1 MHGRAGREKLP
12 GKVIIQSYNP
22 DNFSIQCARKQ
33 NYEMFYDTEISLRK
47 QLKYPPF
54 CDIIVIGSSSENE
67 NNIKKVSDYIYKKID
82 EKLID
87 KELKI
92 FKPMPAPIDKI
103 QNKYRWRM
111 IIKGNMDETINLA
124 INECLKDVYDKN
136 IKDIRITV
144 DVNPNN
150 MMWKERVLKMAIRNL
165 RYEGDEILKKK
176 SRDVEV
182 IDDKIQVLIDDMIE
196 TMHKYNG
203 VGLAAVQVGILK
215 KVVVIDLYDDKGPIV
230 LINPVILKTKGEQEV
245 DEGCLSFPNEFAK
258 VIRPA
263 EVTAEYTDR
272 KGKRIKVKAKELLAQ
287 AICHEVDH
295 LNGEVFIDKIIPGTL
310 EYVEP
315 EKE

>member
-1 MHGRAGREKLP
+1 
-12 GKVIIQSYNP
+12 
-22 DNFSIQCARKQ
+22 
-33 NYEMFYDTEISLRK
+33 
-47 QLKYPPF
+47 
-54 CDIIVIGSSSENE
+54 
-67 NNIKKVSDYIYKKID
+67 
-82 EKLID
+82 
-87 KELKI
+87 
-92 FKPMPAPIDKI
+92 
-103 QNKYRWRM
+103 
-111 IIKGNMDETINLA
+111 
-124 INECLKDVYDKN
+124 
-136 IKDIRITV
+136 
-144 DVNPNN
+144 
-150 MMWKERVLKMAIRNL
+150 MAIRNL

-310 EYVEP
+310 EYIEP

>member
-1 MHGRAGREKLP
+1 
-12 GKVIIQSYNP
+12 
-22 DNFSIQCARKQ
+22 
-33 NYEMFYDTEISLRK
+33 
-47 QLKYPPF
+47 
-54 CDIIVIGSSSENE
+54 
-67 NNIKKVSDYIYKKID
+67 
-82 EKLID
+82 
-87 KELKI
+87 
-92 FKPMPAPIDKI
+92 
-103 QNKYRWRM
+103 
-111 IIKGNMDETINLA
+111 
-124 INECLKDVYDKN
+124 
-136 IKDIRITV
+136 
-144 DVNPNN
+144 
-150 MMWKERVLKMAIRNL
+150 MAIRNL

-176 SRDVEV
+176 SREVEV
-182 IDDKIQVLIDDMIE
+182 IDDKLQVLIDDMIE

-215 KVVVIDLYDDKGPIV
+215 RVVVIDLYDDKGPII